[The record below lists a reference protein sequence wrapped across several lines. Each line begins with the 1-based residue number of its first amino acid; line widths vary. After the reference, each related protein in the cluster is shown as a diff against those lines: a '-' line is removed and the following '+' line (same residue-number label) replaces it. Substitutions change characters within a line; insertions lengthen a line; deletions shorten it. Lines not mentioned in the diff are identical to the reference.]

1 MLPPWVFEKRA
12 SFRWDASF
20 EEDESDFERLSRLY
34 AYYDEV
40 AAEFQVVCAEGCAV
54 CCTRSVWV
62 TRLEA
67 RWLLSRLSADR
78 IQWVCRSLQEA
89 GRNEAHSVPKMSLLA
104 SLTVVEEVETLKE
117 EEEADASS
125 TSAGRCP
132 LLDTDRCTIYDAR
145 PFACRCMS
153 SRSPCASTGF
163 ADQPE
168 RLLWMN
174 VLFLQAIEHLDRQ
187 GFTGNLIDVVPFV
200 EEGQGNV
207 ERFVPNMALKG
218 WVLPPHCR
226 AQLKGV
232 AERLWAIIS

>member
-1 MLPPWVFEKRA
+1 M
-12 SFRWDASF
+12 
-20 EEDESDFERLSRLY
+20 Y

-67 RWLLSRLSADR
+67 RWLLSRLSEHQIR
-78 IQWVCRSLQEA
+78 SVCRCLKEA
-89 GRNEAHSVPKMSLLA
+89 QREDHPVPQMSLVT
-104 SLTVVEEVETLKE
+104 SLMTVEDAQTPKEEQ
-117 EEEADASS
+117 EEEAKPSGAPSGS
-125 TSAGRCP
+125 CP
-132 LLDTDRCTIYDAR
+132 LLETDRCTIYDAR

-153 SRSPCASTGF
+153 SRTPCASTGF

-168 RLLWMN
+168 RLLWTN

-187 GFTGNLIDVVPFV
+187 GVTGNLIDVVPLI
-200 EEGQGNV
+200 EEGHGNG

-218 WVLPPHCR
+218 WILPPRYR
-226 AQLKGV
+226 APLQRI
-232 AERLWAIIS
+232 ADRLWAIIS

>member
-1 MLPPWVFEKRA
+1 MPPWVSEKRA
-12 SFRWDASF
+12 SFRSDASS
-20 EEDESDFERLSRLY
+20 EEDESGFARLSRLY
-34 AYYDEV
+34 TYYDEV
-40 AAEFQVVCAEGCAV
+40 AAEFQVVCAEGCAA

-67 RWLLSRLSADR
+67 AWLLSRLPADR
-78 IQWVCRSLQEA
+78 IRWVCRSLQEA

-104 SLTVVEEVETLKE
+104 SLTEVEALKE
-117 EEEADASS
+117 EEEEADV
-125 TSAGRCP
+125 SARSCP
-132 LLDTDRCTIYDAR
+132 LLDADRCTIYDAR

-153 SRSPCASTGF
+153 SRTPCASTGF

-200 EEGQGNV
+200 EEGQGNI